1 MYETKTFNIYN
12 LIAHSISVDTK
23 KFLPILRLCSTS
35 LLYLSDF
42 DDSQQSKNV
51 QSVFISK
58 LSPFLNEN
66 IKSIT
71 SENNFNISD
80 LFNAPCKVFIKIDT
94 SNKNSAINTLS
105 TLLMKT
111 IYNKARD
118 FLSEKRLAALPIP
131 LQYVMEEFGN
141 LPKIDFV
148 PKIFSLN
155 RGENI
160 FALLVLQSKSQVIQT
175 YGEHVY
181 QEIFDS
187 CQCLFVF
194 ALTNVEFAR
203 ELEAM
208 SGTSEVER
216 KTFTKDKNEN
226 DSKSESISKDKE
238 AKVSAEDFLKK
249 NSNEFIFIVKNET
262 PFKCRFIPG

>member
-1 MYETKTFNIYN
+1 MYKTKPFNLYN
-12 LIAHSISVDTK
+12 LIAHSISVDAK
-23 KFLPILRLCSTS
+23 KFVPILHMCPTA

-71 SENNFNISD
+71 TESNFNINEVF
-80 LFNAPCKVFIKIDT
+80 LNPCKVFIKIDT

-118 FLSEKRLAALPIP
+118 YLSEKHLSALPIP

-160 FALLVLQSKSQVIQT
+160 FALLVLQSKSQVIST
-175 YGEHVY
+175 YGEHIY

-216 KTFTKDKNEN
+216 KTVTKEKKEN
-226 DSKSESISKDKE
+226 DEKSESISKDKE
-238 AKVSAEDFLKK
+238 AKVAAEDFLRK